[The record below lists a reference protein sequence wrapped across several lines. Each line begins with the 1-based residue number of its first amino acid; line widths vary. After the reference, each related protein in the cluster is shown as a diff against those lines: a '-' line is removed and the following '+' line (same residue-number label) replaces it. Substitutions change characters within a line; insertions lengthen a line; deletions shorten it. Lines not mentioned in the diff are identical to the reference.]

1 MASVSRKVKREIDKR
16 FKKLDLTR
24 MEDYVYCTMFEEAFG
39 QGEES
44 EKRNHRGDLTI
55 KWIKKNIHKFITGVR
70 EYQRFKVKDT
80 DWKRTIVEDVLLSGI
95 RVAEL
100 IVRVIIKLDDE
111 GNQVFEFE
119 VIDGQQ
125 RITAF
130 IEFFNNIFSIRSR
143 TWQFSINYLYL

>member
-1 MASVSRKVKREIDKR
+1 MASVSRKVKREVDRR
-16 FKKLDLTR
+16 FKKLNLTR

-55 KWIKKNIHKFITGVR
+55 SWIKNNIHKFITGVR

-100 IVRVIIKLDDE
+100 IIRIIIKL
-111 GNQVFEFE
+111 N
-119 VIDGQQ
+119 
-125 RITAF
+125 
-130 IEFFNNIFSIRSR
+130 
-143 TWQFSINYLYL
+143 

>member
-70 EYQRFKVKDT
+70 EYQRFKVKYT

-100 IVRVIIKLDDE
+100 IVRVIIKLDE